1 MARRPVL
8 ENAVM
13 DVVWESE
20 AWLTTAEVRVR
31 LDREVAATT
40 VGTVLTRLHKKGRLQ
55 RRERGRHVEYQA
67 AENREEF
74 VASRMED
81 ALDIS
86 RNRRVALLQFV
97 DRLSPEDRS
106 RLAKLLRR

>member
-13 DVVWESE
+13 DVVWESQG
-20 AWLTTAEVRVR
+20 WLTTAEVRAG
-31 LDREVAATT
+31 LSREVAATT
-40 VGTVLTRLHKKGRLQ
+40 VGTVLARLHKKGRLQ
-55 RRERGRHVEYQA
+55 RRERGRSIEYRA
-67 AENREEF
+67 AESREEF

-81 ALDIS
+81 ALNVS
-86 RNRRVALLQFV
+86 RDRRVALLEFV

>member
-1 MARRPVL
+1 VARRPVL

-20 AWLTTAEVRVR
+20 DWLTTAEVRGR
-31 LDREVAATT
+31 LNRAVAATT
-40 VGTVLTRLHKKGRLQ
+40 VGTVLARLHKKGRVQ
-55 RRERGRHVEYQA
+55 RREQGRSIEYRA
-67 AENREEF
+67 AESREEF

-86 RNRRVALLQFV
+86 RDRPVALLEFV